1 MEVIELA
8 SITIRN
14 LDADVKQRLRIRAAE
29 HGHYMEEEAR
39 RILRAALPG
48 QATPRTDLARAIHE
62 RFAPLGGVELRLPER
77 QPMRTASFRLN
88 GGLSR

>member
-1 MEVIELA
+1 MIEVA

-29 HGHYMEEEAR
+29 HGNSMEEEAR
-39 RILRAALPG
+39 RILRAALAG
-48 QATPRTDLARAIHE
+48 QAAPRTDLARAIHE

-77 QPMRTASFRLN
+77 QPMREPPRFD
-88 GGLSR
+88 